1 MICQFKK
8 LLLVW
13 ESHKMIVIGHLVLF
27 HNGHEIYLKKSTSS
41 CFVNNYSPVL
51 LKTWEL
57 NLIIQ
62 PVHNYFKALTYMTGY
77 SSKSEREVSESWKQA
92 VMEIKNQNLN
102 VRDALKKIAYS
113 FISSRQLSVQE
124 AVYNA
129 LPEMWLRKYSPGISF
144 INTNLPNNRIWMIKS
159 KEELELL
166 PDNSTDIFKKSI
178 IDRYVDRA
186 TSRKFPSLKTV
197 CLGQIASLYYKKLLQ
212 IMIIRQIIKKK
223 TLKKKIIVTQHFQQN
238 RSKKVSRSND

>member
-1 MICQFKK
+1 M
-8 LLLVW
+8 
-13 ESHKMIVIGHLVLF
+13 
-27 HNGHEIYLKKSTSS
+27 TA
-41 CFVNNYSPVL
+41 
-51 LKTWEL
+51 
-57 NLIIQ
+57 
-62 PVHNYFKALTYMTGY
+62 YF
-77 SSKSEREVSESWKQA
+77 SKSESEVSELLKQA
-92 VMEIKNQNLN
+92 AKQIKNQHLN
-102 VRDALKKIAYS
+102 MHDAMKKIAYS

-186 TSRKFPSLKTV
+186 TSGKFPSLKTA
-197 CLGQIASLYYKKLLQ
+197 CLAQIASLYYKKLLQ

-223 TLKKKIIVTQHFQQN
+223 TLKKKIIVTQHFQKN